1 MVLGISYILEIVA
14 MIGCLYW
21 LYKTKISISIPIIG
35 TVAGYMILFGAIN
48 YWHMNHLWS
57 LLVYGLLGVF
67 CKIQFHAKWRSIIGH
82 LVAAIFLI
90 GISQIFGALVGSILH
105 VGTDDP
111 ALFGLLTNGITF
123 LIIFLLYKTIDL
135 EKILPNIKIKGVF
148 VKQFLM
154 IITAGGLAYVVYAK
168 IFRRVDT
175 TEALIYFSFSI
186 IIVIFTYIW
195 GKYKSE
201 ALERQLELKLYQEY
215 SNTYDELILSIR
227 ARQHEY
233 DNHLQTILNQKYV
246 YNTYEDL
253 VAAQTNYI
261 QKIVGSD
268 KYSKLLRSGN
278 KTFIA
283 FLYGRLLQMEE
294 KDIECQYAIQIEQL
308 TAPMPVYKMIEI
320 CNNLLL
326 NAQEALLT
334 SDEVVKIVKI
344 FAHED
349 DKSIMFEVWN
359 NGKPIS
365 FDAMG
370 KFFKKGVSSKGK
382 MRGLGL
388 YNVKRTCDEYHADV
402 LFDNKYLENRN
413 WITFSIKIPKSV
425 YK

>member
-370 KFFKKGVSSKGK
+370 KFF
-382 MRGLGL
+382 
-388 YNVKRTCDEYHADV
+388 
-402 LFDNKYLENRN
+402 
-413 WITFSIKIPKSV
+413 
-425 YK
+425 